1 MEIAAEEFSLKGFD
15 GASFNRIIERAG
27 LSKGAAYYYFD
38 DKADLFDTVIQFGLD
53 QFTAFIDATSDVDA
67 DPEEFW
73 ETTRAH
79 VRTGLQLLRKQS
91 WIVGFIRML
100 YSMHGSA
107 PNSPVV
113 KKAFDFG
120 RLKTRS
126 SSRRATP
133 RCCAHRPSPPN
144 S

>member
-1 MEIAAEEFSLKGFD
+1 MSPRPRFQKLKSQKRDSILEIAAEEFSLKGFD

-38 DKADLFDTVIQFGLD
+38 DKADLFDTVIQFGLG

-79 VRTGLQLLRKQS
+79 VRTGLQLLRKQA

-107 PNSPVV
+107 PSSPVV
-113 KKAFDFG
+113 KKAFDF
-120 RLKTRS
+120 S
-126 SSRRATP
+126 SGSG
-133 RCCAHRPSPPN
+133 
-144 S
+144 